1 MPYVGKKPADI
12 IATAVDTTTGTFSG
26 AFTSQGIDDNANAT
40 AITIDSNEDIT
51 ITKQGTNTTDLRFA
65 NSTNDFGGNIKYDHN
80 SGIMKF
86 DVHNSERMT
95 INASGKV
102 GIGDSSPLGN
112 KVHIR
117 TGGSASSVNAT
128 AGLVLED
135 DDSTRCDLQFI
146 GPDGTFQSI
155 LFGDV
160 SDDDIGKIAYSHTG
174 NSMRFTVNA
183 SERMRID
190 SSGNLGLGTS
200 SPDSRLDVA
209 TGANGAIFRYDSAS
223 TFLQILPEDANGD
236 ISLRYRANSGS
247 APDLLFKNDGGTEQL
262 RLTNNGDLLVNTTT
276 DTSGGFSVQT
286 ISNNTT
292 STRMLAHGFSVRNNW
307 GSATNLGEGIFSP
320 AGSALA
326 FSTASTER
334 MRIDSSGNLL
344 FNLTNRLFS
353 DTSNTINA
361 SVNGSSVLRLNRGS
375 DAGSVVQIGLVGISQ
390 GTISI
395 SGTTV
400 SYNGGHI
407 SRWSRL
413 LDNSKDTSIV
423 KGTVMTNLDEMVE
436 WGDED
441 NEQLNKMAVSSVEGD
456 ANVAGV
462 FVNWDNDDDWNDMNV
477 AMTGDMVI
485 RIAKGTTIARGDLL
499 MSAGDGTAKPQGDDI
514 VRSKTIAKVTSTN
527 KSHTYDDGT
536 YLVPCVLMAC

>member
-527 KSHTYDDGT
+527 VSHTYDDGT

>member
-1 MPYVGKKPADI
+1 
-12 IATAVDTTTGTFSG
+12 
-26 AFTSQGIDDNANAT
+26 
-40 AITIDSNEDIT
+40 
-51 ITKQGTNTTDLRFA
+51 
-65 NSTNDFGGNIKYDHN
+65 
-80 SGIMKF
+80 
-86 DVHNSERMT
+86 
-95 INASGKV
+95 ASGKV

-361 SVNGSSVLRLNRGS
+361 SV
-375 DAGSVVQIGLVGISQ
+375 
-390 GTISI
+390 
-395 SGTTV
+395 
-400 SYNGGHI
+400 
-407 SRWSRL
+407 
-413 LDNSKDTSIV
+413 
-423 KGTVMTNLDEMVE
+423 
-436 WGDED
+436 
-441 NEQLNKMAVSSVEGD
+441 
-456 ANVAGV
+456 
-462 FVNWDNDDDWNDMNV
+462 
-477 AMTGDMVI
+477 
-485 RIAKGTTIARGDLL
+485 
-499 MSAGDGTAKPQGDDI
+499 
-514 VRSKTIAKVTSTN
+514 
-527 KSHTYDDGT
+527 
-536 YLVPCVLMAC
+536 